1 MTCDFC
7 DDTMRKHPDK
17 SENFCHSRELD
28 IEARVKKEIES
39 QEISPCLLDPD
50 HLEAFHAS

>member
-1 MTCDFC
+1 
-7 DDTMRKHPDK
+7 MRKHPDK